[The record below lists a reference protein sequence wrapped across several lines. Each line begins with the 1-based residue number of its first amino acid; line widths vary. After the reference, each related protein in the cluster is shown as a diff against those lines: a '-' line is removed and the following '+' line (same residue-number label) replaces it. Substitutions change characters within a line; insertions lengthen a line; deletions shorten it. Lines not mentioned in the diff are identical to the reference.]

1 MNTAFSN
8 DLSRNT
14 APGFVDNGLPPGA
27 DVPHAQAIPAQGPPA
42 KHLIDVRAI
51 WSTVYRNRFLMIGA
65 LVVCV
70 VLGVVI
76 TFLSTPIYKATAQI
90 QIDMQEAKIIEG
102 ADVKTPSQ
110 DADRYLETQVDVL
123 QSRSL
128 ARTVA
133 TQLGLFRD
141 PTFLPLMHMKQA
153 EAAQGSFNLAQT
165 QREQVLNALQSNLS
179 VKLPVDSS
187 AVKVSF
193 LSPDRALAAKV
204 ANSFADN
211 FITSNLR
218 RKFDTSAYARQF
230 LESQLKQTRQRLEE
244 SERALIDYARS
255 ARLIDTGSGQSGA
268 QSSGPNS
275 LTTSSLIQLNQNLS
289 QAIAERIKTEQRWRE
304 TTSTPLMNLSV
315 VQQNPA
321 ISALIQQRAQLRAQ
335 YQQNS
340 KRYDP
345 TYATQQ
351 ELQTQIDTLSAQATR
366 IATELRDGIRQDY
379 AVAQRQED
387 ALENQ
392 LTAFKSTTLAEQD
405 RGVRYN
411 ILRREVDTNRT
422 LYDGLLQR
430 YKEISAASGI
440 SANNISIID
449 RADPP
454 IGAVSPR
461 PLLNL
466 ALSIVVGLLAGSG
479 LIFLRENFNDLI
491 RSTNDV
497 ERMLGLAAI
506 GVIPKLKED
515 ADAREEMADRKSN
528 MSEAYAAL
536 RTKLLLSTP
545 TGAPKSLIF
554 TSSGPGE
561 GKSTSAL
568 ATARSF
574 AQIGRKVIL
583 IDADMRRPS
592 QHKRFEADNK
602 HGLSSLLASQDSFE
616 NVRIDTDQP
625 GLDLITAGPVPVNPA
640 ELIAGPGMRTLIE
653 QCERS
658 YDIVIIDAPPVLG
671 LADAPTLVASVGSTI
686 FVVEANR
693 VHGRQAKDA
702 LGRLVSSNTHVLG
715 VLLTKFDAKSIGY
728 YSSDYGYVYNYG
740 ERSAQG

>member
-1 MNTAFSN
+1 MTTAFPN
-8 DLSRNT
+8 DATRRATS
-14 APGFVDNGLPPGA
+14 GVIDDGLPPSVGVA
-27 DVPHAQAIPAQGPPA
+27 PVAMPPS

-51 WSTVYRNRFLMIGA
+51 WSTVYRNRYLMIAA
-65 LVVCV
+65 LAVCIL
-70 VLGVVI
+70 LGVVV
-76 TFLSTPIYKATAQI
+76 TFLSTPIYKATAQV
-90 QIDMQEAKIIEG
+90 QIDMQAAKIIEG
-102 ADVKTPSQ
+102 ADVQSPTGAQ

-141 PTFLPLMHMKQA
+141 PTFLPQMHMKAA
-153 EAAQGSFNLAQT
+153 EAPQGSFNLQQT
-165 QREQVLNALQSNLS
+165 QREQVIDALEGNLK

-187 AVKVSF
+187 AVNVSF
-193 LSPDRALAAKV
+193 LSPDRALSAKI

-218 RKFDTSAYARQF
+218 RKFDTSAYAREF

-244 SERALIDYARS
+244 SERALIGYARS
-255 ARLIDTGSGQSGA
+255 ARLIDTSSGTSGTQSGP
-268 QSSGPNS
+268 SS
-275 LTTSSLIQLNQNLS
+275 LTTTSLIQLNQNLS
-289 QAIAERIKTEQRWRE
+289 QAIADRIKTEQRWRE
-304 TTSTPLMNLSV
+304 TAGTPLMNLSI

-351 ELQTQIDTLSAQATR
+351 ELQSQIDTLTSQANR

-379 AVAQRQED
+379 AVALRQEK
-387 ALENQ
+387 ALQGQ
-392 LTAFKSTTLAEQD
+392 LSGFKDTTLAEQD

-430 YKEISAASGI
+430 YKEISAAAGI

-454 IGAVSPR
+454 VRPVSPR

-466 ALSIVVGLLAGSG
+466 ALSIVAGLLVGSG
-479 LIFLRENFNDLI
+479 LIFLRENFNDLV
-491 RSTNDV
+491 RSTQDV
-497 ERMLGLAAI
+497 ERMLGLSAV
-506 GVIPKLKED
+506 GVIPKLSESSNP
-515 ADAREEMADRKSN
+515 REEMADRKSN

-568 ATARSF
+568 ATAYSF
-574 AQIGRKVIL
+574 AQIGLKVAL

-592 QHKRFEADNK
+592 QHKRFGTDNRR
-602 HGLSSLLASQDSFE
+602 GLSSVLASQETFD
-616 NVRIDTDQP
+616 NVVHHTDQP
-625 GLDLITAGPVPVNPA
+625 GLDLVTAGPIPVNPA
-640 ELIAGPGMRTLIE
+640 ELIAGSGMRLLIDH
-653 QCERS
+653 CERH
-658 YDIVIIDAPPVLG
+658 YDVVIIDSPPVLG

-702 LGRLVSSNTHVLG
+702 LSRLSSANSHVLG
-715 VLLTKFDAKSIGY
+715 VLLTKFDAKAIGY
-728 YSSDYGYVYNYG
+728 YSSDYGYLYNYG
-740 ERSAQG
+740 ERPVQG

>member
-1 MNTAFSN
+1 MSTAFSN
-8 DLSRNT
+8 DLPRT
-14 APGFVDNGLPPGA
+14 AAPGIVDNGLPPGA
-27 DVPHAQAIPAQGPPA
+27 GSAQASAQSP

-51 WSTVYRNRFLMIGA
+51 WSTVYRNRYLMIAA
-65 LVVCV
+65 LAVCIL
-70 VLGVVI
+70 LGVVV
-76 TFLSTPIYKATAQI
+76 TFLSTPMYKATAQV
-90 QIDMQEAKIIEG
+90 QIDMKEAKIIEG
-102 ADVKTPSQ
+102 ADVQSPSG
-110 DADRYLETQVDVL
+110 DSDRYLETQVDVL
-123 QSRSL
+123 NSRSL
-128 ARTVA
+128 AREVA

-141 PTFLPLMHMKQA
+141 PTFLPQMHMKAA
-153 EAAQGSFNLAQT
+153 EGPQGSFNLAQT
-165 QREQVLNALQSNLS
+165 KREQVLDALQGNLK

-187 AVKVSF
+187 AVNVSF
-193 LSPDRALAAKV
+193 SSPDRALSAKI

-230 LESQLKQTRQRLEE
+230 LENQLKQIRQRLEE

-255 ARLIDTGSGQSGA
+255 ARLIDTGAGQAGSQSGP
-268 QSSGPNS
+268 SS

-289 QAIAERIKTEQRWRE
+289 QAISDRIKTQQRWRE
-304 TTSTPLMNLSV
+304 TAATPLMNLSI

-335 YQQNS
+335 YQQNA
-340 KRYDP
+340 KRYDS
-345 TYATQQ
+345 TYVTQQ
-351 ELQTQIDTLSAQATR
+351 ELQAQIDTLSAQATR

-379 AVAQRQED
+379 AVAQAQES
-387 ALENQ
+387 ALQNQ

-430 YKEISAASGI
+430 YKEISAAAGI

-454 IGAVSPR
+454 VRAVSPR

-466 ALSIVVGLLAGSG
+466 ALSIVAGLLVGSA
-479 LIFLRENFNDLI
+479 LIFLRENFNDLV
-491 RSTNDV
+491 RSTHDV
-497 ERMLGLAAI
+497 ERMLGLPAV
-506 GVIPKLKED
+506 GVIPKLSD
-515 ADAREEMADRKSN
+515 STNPREEMADRKSN

-536 RTKLLLSTP
+536 RTKLLLSTS

-568 ATARSF
+568 ATAYSF
-574 AQIGRKVIL
+574 AQIGLKVVL

-592 QHKRFEADNK
+592 QHKRFDIDNK
-602 HGLSSLLASQDSFE
+602 IGLSNVLASQETFE
-616 NVRIDTDQP
+616 SVVHHTNQA
-625 GLDLITAGPVPVNPA
+625 GLDLVTAGPIPMNPA
-640 ELIAGPGMRTLIE
+640 ELIAGAGLKALIE
-653 QCERS
+653 KCERI
-658 YDIVIIDAPPVLG
+658 YDVVIIDSPPVLG

-693 VHGRQAKDA
+693 VHARQAKDA
-702 LGRLVSSNTHVLG
+702 LGRLVSGNTHVLG
-715 VLLTKFDAKSIGY
+715 ILLTKFDAKSIGY
-728 YSSDYGYVYNYG
+728 YSSDYGYLYNYG
-740 ERSAQG
+740 DRPTQG

>member
-1 MNTAFSN
+1 MNDVSAI
-8 DLSRNT
+8 DLPRKA
-14 APGFVDNGLPPGA
+14 APRVVDNGLPLGA
-27 DVPHAQAIPAQGPPA
+27 ESAHAHGQPARQ
-42 KHLIDVRAI
+42 LINLRAI
-51 WSTVYRNRFLMIGA
+51 WSIVYRNRYLMIGSLA
-65 LVVCV
+65 VCIM
-70 VLGVVI
+70 LGVVI
-76 TFLSTPIYKATAQI
+76 TFLSTPIYRATAQI

-102 ADVKTPSQ
+102 ADVQSSSGLQ
-110 DADRYLETQVDVL
+110 DAERYLETQVDVL

-133 TQLGLFRD
+133 TQLGLFRND
-141 PTFLPLMHMKQA
+141 AFVTQMNMQPA
-153 EAAQGSFNLAQT
+153 ESPQGSFNLAQT
-165 QREQVLNALQSNLS
+165 RREQVLNALQGNLK

-187 AVKVSF
+187 AVNVSF
-193 LSPDRALAAKV
+193 LSPDRALSARI
-204 ANSFADN
+204 ANSFAEN
-211 FITSNLR
+211 FITNNLR
-218 RKFDTSAYARQF
+218 RKFDTSAYARKF
-230 LESQLKQTRQRLEE
+230 LENQLQQVRQRLEE
-244 SERALIDYARS
+244 SERALIDYARA
-255 ARLIDTGSGQSGA
+255 ARLIDASSGQSGT
-268 QSSGPNS
+268 QSGPSS

-304 TTSTPLMNLSV
+304 TESTPLMNLSV

-321 ISALIQQRAQLRAQ
+321 VSALVQQRAQLRAQ
-335 YQQNS
+335 YRQNS
-340 KRYDP
+340 QRYDANYP
-345 TYATQQ
+345 QQQ
-351 ELQTQIDTLSAQATR
+351 ELQAQIDTLTAQITR
-366 IATELRDGIRQDY
+366 LASELRDGIRQDY
-379 AVAQRQED
+379 VVAQRQES
-387 ALENQ
+387 ALESQ
-392 LTAFKSTTLAEQD
+392 LAKFKGTTLAEQD

-430 YKEISAASGI
+430 YKEISAAAGI

-454 IGAVSPR
+454 IGAVFPR

-466 ALSIVVGLLAGSG
+466 ALAIVAGLLAGAG

-491 RSTNDV
+491 RSTHDV
-497 ERMLGLAAI
+497 ERMLGLPAV

-515 ADAREEMADRKSN
+515 AHVREEMADRKSH

-536 RTKLLLSTP
+536 RTTLLLSTP

-574 AQIGRKVIL
+574 AQIGRRVVL

-592 QHKRFEADNK
+592 QHKRFATNNTK
-602 HGLSSLLASQDSFE
+602 GLSSVLASQEAFE
-616 NVRIDTDQP
+616 NVVMGTDQE
-625 GLDLITAGPVPVNPA
+625 GLDLVTAGPIPVNPA
-640 ELIAGPGMRTLIE
+640 ELIAGPNMLALIE
-653 QCERS
+653 RCERA
-658 YDIVIIDAPPVLG
+658 YDIVIIDSPPVLG

-702 LGRLVSSNTHVLG
+702 LGRLTSGSTNVMG
-715 VLLTKFDAKSIGY
+715 VLLTKYDARSIGY
-728 YSSDYGYVYNYG
+728 YSTDYGYVYNYG
-740 ERSAQG
+740 ERPAQDQ

>member
-1 MNTAFSN
+1 MSTAFSN
-8 DLSRNT
+8 DLPRT
-14 APGFVDNGLPPGA
+14 AAPGIVDNGLPPGA
-27 DVPHAQAIPAQGPPA
+27 AAAPASAQSP

-51 WSTVYRNRFLMIGA
+51 WSTVYRNRYLMIGA
-65 LVVCV
+65 LAVCIL
-70 VLGVVI
+70 LGVVV
-76 TFLSTPIYKATAQI
+76 TFLSTPIYKATAQV
-90 QIDMQEAKIIEG
+90 QIDMKEAKIIEG
-102 ADVKTPSQ
+102 ADVQSPSG
-110 DADRYLETQVDVL
+110 DSDRYLETQVDVL
-123 QSRSL
+123 KSRSL
-128 ARTVA
+128 AREVA

-141 PTFLPLMHMKQA
+141 PTFLPQMHMKAA
-153 EAAQGSFNLAQT
+153 ESPQGSFNLAQT
-165 QREQVLNALQSNLS
+165 KREQVLDALQGNLK

-187 AVKVSF
+187 AVNVSF
-193 LSPDRALAAKV
+193 QSPDRALSAKV

-230 LESQLKQTRQRLEE
+230 LENQLKQIRQRLEE

-255 ARLIDTGSGQSGA
+255 ARLIDTGSGQTGS
-268 QSSGPNS
+268 QSGPSS

-289 QAIAERIKTEQRWRE
+289 QAISDRIKTEQRWRE
-304 TTSTPLMNLSV
+304 TVASPLMNLSI

-321 ISALIQQRAQLRAQ
+321 VSALIQQRAQLRAQ
-335 YQQNS
+335 YQQNA
-340 KRYDP
+340 KRYDS
-345 TYATQQ
+345 TYVTQQ
-351 ELQTQIDTLSAQATR
+351 ELQAQINTLSAQAER

-379 AVAQRQED
+379 AVAQAQEN
-387 ALENQ
+387 ALQSQ

-430 YKEISAASGI
+430 YKEISAAAGI

-454 IGAVSPR
+454 VGPVSPR

-466 ALSIVVGLLAGSG
+466 ALSIVAGLLVGSA
-479 LIFLRENFNDLI
+479 LVFLRENFNDLI
-491 RSTNDV
+491 RSTHDV
-497 ERMLGLAAI
+497 ERMLGMPAV
-506 GVIPKLKED
+506 GVIPKLSES
-515 ADAREEMADRKSN
+515 ANPREEMADRKSN

-568 ATARSF
+568 ATAYSF
-574 AQIGRKVIL
+574 AQIGLRVIL

-592 QHKRFEADNK
+592 QHKRFDVDNK
-602 HGLSSLLASQDSFE
+602 TGLSNILASQQTFE
-616 NVRIDTDQP
+616 NVMRHTDQA
-625 GLDLITAGPVPVNPA
+625 GLDLVTAGPIPVNPA
-640 ELIAGPGMRTLIE
+640 ELIAGAGLKSLIE
-653 QCERS
+653 HCERS
-658 YDIVIIDAPPVLG
+658 YDVVIIDSPPVLG

-702 LGRLVSSNTHVLG
+702 LSRLVSGNTRVLG
-715 VLLTKFDAKSIGY
+715 ILLTKFDAKAIGY
-728 YSSDYGYVYNYG
+728 YSTDYGYLYNYG
-740 ERSAQG
+740 DRPAQNS

>member
-1 MNTAFSN
+1 MNDAYHN
-8 DLSRNT
+8 DLPGKT
-14 APGFVDNGLPPGA
+14 ARGPVDNGLPPGVVA
-27 DVPHAQAIPAQGPPA
+27 RQSQDHAT

-65 LVVCV
+65 LVVCIA
-70 VLGVVI
+70 LGVIV

-90 QIDMQEAKIIEG
+90 QIDIQEAKIIEG
-102 ADVKTPSQ
+102 ADVKAPSQ
-110 DADRYLETQVDVL
+110 DADRFLQTQVDVL

-128 ARTVA
+128 ARAVA

-141 PTFLPLMHMKQA
+141 PTFLPLMHMKVA
-153 EAAQGSFNLAQT
+153 EAPQGSFNLAQT
-165 QREQVLNALQSNLS
+165 QREQVVNALEANLK

-187 AVKVSF
+187 AVNVSF
-193 LSPDRALAAKV
+193 QSPDRALSAKI

-230 LESQLKQTRQRLEE
+230 LENQLKQTRQRLEE

-268 QSSGPNS
+268 QSSGPSS

-289 QAIAERIKTEQRWRE
+289 QAIADRIKTEERWRE
-304 TTSTPLMNLSV
+304 TTASPLMNLSI

-321 ISALIQQRAQLRAQ
+321 ISALVQQRAQLRAQ

-345 TYATQQ
+345 SYATQQ
-351 ELQTQIDTLSAQATR
+351 ELQAQMDTLSAQATR

-379 AVAQRQED
+379 AVAQRQEN
-387 ALENQ
+387 ALKEQ
-392 LTAFKSTTLAEQD
+392 LTQFKSTTLAEQD

-466 ALSIVVGLLAGSG
+466 ALAIVAGLLAGSG

-515 ADAREEMADRKSN
+515 TNAREEMADRKSD

-592 QHKRFEADNK
+592 QHKRFEVDNAR
-602 HGLSSLLASQDSFE
+602 GLSSLLASQETFE
-616 NVRIDTDQP
+616 NVLIDSDQP

-640 ELIAGPGMRTLIE
+640 ELIAAPGMQALIE
-653 QCERS
+653 RCERA

-671 LADAPTLVASVGSTI
+671 LADAPTLVANVGSTI

-702 LGRLVSSNTHVLG
+702 LGRLVSGNTHVLG

-728 YSSDYGYVYNYG
+728 SSNDYGYVYNYG
-740 ERSAQG
+740 ERPA

>member
-1 MNTAFSN
+1 MNDAFFN
-8 DLSRNT
+8 DL
-14 APGFVDNGLPPGA
+14 PGKAARGPVDNGLPPGA
-27 DVPHAQAIPAQGPPA
+27 DAPQPAGQPSPQSP
-42 KHLIDVRAI
+42 KSLFDVRAI
-51 WSTVYRNRFLMIGA
+51 WSTVYRNRYLMIGA
-65 LVVCV
+65 LTVCIL
-70 VLGVVI
+70 LGVVI
-76 TFLSTPIYKATAQI
+76 TFLSTPIYRATARI

-102 ADVKTPSQ
+102 ADVQPSGGVQ
-110 DADRYLETQVDVL
+110 DGDRYLETQVDVL
-123 QSRSL
+123 QSRTL
-128 ARTVA
+128 ANRVA

-141 PTFLPLMHMKQA
+141 PAFLTQMHIKPA
-153 EAAQGSFNLAQT
+153 EAPQGSFNLQQT
-165 QREQVLNALQSNLS
+165 RREQVLNALENNLK
-179 VKLPVDSS
+179 VKLPADSS
-187 AVKVSF
+187 VVNVSF
-193 LSPDRALAAKV
+193 LSPDRALSARV
-204 ANSFADN
+204 ANSFVDN

-230 LESQLKQTRQRLEE
+230 LESQLKQIRQRLEE

-255 ARLIDTGSGQSGA
+255 ARLIDASAGQTGPQSGP
-268 QSSGPNS
+268 SS
-275 LTTSSLIQLNQNLS
+275 LTTTSLIQLNQNLS
-289 QAIAERIKTEQRWRE
+289 QAIADRIKTEQRWRE
-304 TTSTPLMNLSV
+304 TAATPLMNLSV

-321 ISALIQQRAQLRAQ
+321 ISALNQQRVQLRAQ
-335 YQQNS
+335 YQLNNE
-340 KRYDP
+340 RYGP
-345 TYATQQ
+345 TYAAQQ
-351 ELQTQIDTLSAQATR
+351 ELKAQIDTLSSQITR
-366 IATELRDGIRQDY
+366 LSSELRDSIRQDY
-379 AVAQRQED
+379 VVAQRQET
-387 ALENQ
+387 ALQNQ
-392 LTAFKSTTLAEQD
+392 LSNLKGTTLSEQD

-430 YKEISAASGI
+430 YKEISAAAGI
-440 SANNISIID
+440 AANNISIVD

-454 IGAVSPR
+454 VGAVSPQ

-466 ALSIVVGLLAGSG
+466 ALAIVAGLLAGSG

-497 ERMLGLAAI
+497 ERMLGLSAI

-515 ADAREEMADRKSN
+515 ANAREEMADRKSN

-536 RTKLLLSTP
+536 RTKLLLSTS
-545 TGAPKSLIF
+545 TGAPRSLIF

-592 QHKRFEADNK
+592 QHKRFDVENQK
-602 HGLSSLLASQDSFE
+602 GLSSLLASQDTFE
-616 NVRIDTDQP
+616 NVVINTDQP
-625 GLDLITAGPVPVNPA
+625 GLDLIPAGPVPVNPA
-640 ELIAGPGMRTLIE
+640 ELIAGSGMLALINR
-653 QCERS
+653 CERD
-658 YDIVIIDAPPVLG
+658 YDIVIIDSPPVLG

-728 YSSDYGYVYNYG
+728 NSNEYGYLYNYG
-740 ERSAQG
+740 ERPA

>member
-1 MNTAFSN
+1 MNDAYHN
-8 DLSRNT
+8 DL
-14 APGFVDNGLPPGA
+14 PGKAARGPVDNGLPPGVVA
-27 DVPHAQAIPAQGPPA
+27 RQSQDHAT

-65 LVVCV
+65 LVVCIA
-70 VLGVVI
+70 LGVIV

-90 QIDMQEAKIIEG
+90 QIDIQEAKIIEG
-102 ADVKTPSQ
+102 ADVKAPSQ
-110 DADRYLETQVDVL
+110 DADRFLQTQVDVL

-128 ARTVA
+128 ARAVA

-141 PTFLPLMHMKQA
+141 PTFLPLMHMKVA
-153 EAAQGSFNLAQT
+153 EAPQGSFNLAQT
-165 QREQVLNALQSNLS
+165 QREQVVNALEANLK

-187 AVKVSF
+187 AVNVSF
-193 LSPDRALAAKV
+193 QSPDRALSAKI

-230 LESQLKQTRQRLEE
+230 LENQLKQTRQRLEE

-268 QSSGPNS
+268 QSSGPSS

-289 QAIAERIKTEQRWRE
+289 QAIADRIKTEERWRE
-304 TTSTPLMNLSV
+304 TTASPLMNLSI

-321 ISALIQQRAQLRAQ
+321 ISALVQQRAQLRAQ

-345 TYATQQ
+345 SYATQQ
-351 ELQTQIDTLSAQATR
+351 ELQAQMDTLSAQATR

-379 AVAQRQED
+379 AVAQRQEN
-387 ALENQ
+387 ALKEQ
-392 LTAFKSTTLAEQD
+392 LTQFKSTTLAEQD

-466 ALSIVVGLLAGSG
+466 ALAIVAGLLAGSG

-515 ADAREEMADRKSN
+515 TNAREEMADRKSD

-592 QHKRFEADNK
+592 QHKRFEVDNAR
-602 HGLSSLLASQDSFE
+602 GLSSLLASQETFE
-616 NVRIDTDQP
+616 NVLIDSDQP

-640 ELIAGPGMRTLIE
+640 ELIAAPGMQALIE
-653 QCERS
+653 RCERA

-671 LADAPTLVASVGSTI
+671 LADAPTLVANVGSTI

-702 LGRLVSSNTHVLG
+702 LGRLVSGNTHVLG

-728 YSSDYGYVYNYG
+728 SSNDYGYVYNYG
-740 ERSAQG
+740 ERPA